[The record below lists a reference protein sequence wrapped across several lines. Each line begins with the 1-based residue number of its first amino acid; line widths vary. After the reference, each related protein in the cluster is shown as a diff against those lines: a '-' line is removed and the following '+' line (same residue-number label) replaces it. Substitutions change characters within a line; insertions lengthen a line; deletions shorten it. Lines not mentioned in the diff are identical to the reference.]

1 LLKSIN
7 IMEVKEEKKIIKTL
21 LIQLDSD
28 YLKKLK
34 IKAAE
39 DGTNMKKM
47 IVNALNKTYGL

>member
-1 LLKSIN
+1 
-7 IMEVKEEKKIIKTL
+7 MEVKEEKKIIKTL